1 MPAARGLPVASLGD
15 KLGPVKRLPRSEVSL
30 QRAALLAIAFCFVW
44 VQAVPVAARD
54 AVEQGAADTA
64 LRGRLDAALSAKSL
78 RGARIAAFV
87 VDATDG
93 REIYARNADQGLV
106 PASNMKVLTALA
118 ALRAWGPSHQ
128 FTTEVLADREP
139 GGEGTVGTLYVRGG
153 GDPVLTSEQW
163 WRLAADLWGQGLRRI
178 DADIV
183 LDDTAFD
190 AVRWHPSWGAVSA
203 RAYHAPLS
211 ALSANYGAFE
221 TWVEPGASAG
231 SPVRVT
237 TDPPLPYLQIVNRA
251 RTVGRGAA
259 LRYHVEPRPG
269 LAHEEVH
276 VTGTLPAG
284 AARQRVLRRISDPTR
299 FAGAVFRMQ
308 LEAVGIKV
316 GGEVRVAPAPA
327 EAVKLRAFR
336 GLSLSEILNR
346 FMKWSQNGVGET
358 LVKGLALE
366 HGARVGT
373 WPAGT
378 AAARAELEGLGLSL
392 GSLTMLDGSGLS
404 YDNRASP
411 RLLVSALRAAQS
423 QFGLGPEFFASLPIA
438 GVDGTLRRRARAA
451 HGRVRAKTGLLT
463 RVTALTGVA
472 EGPDGQ
478 RLLFSVLVNGFRGGA
493 RGAMDALDVFAT
505 ALTK

>member
-1 MPAARGLPVASLGD
+1 M
-15 KLGPVKRLPRSEVSL
+15 
-30 QRAALLAIAFCFVW
+30 QRAALLAIAWCVLFG
-44 VQAVPVAARD
+44 QALAVPVAARD
-54 AVEQGAADTA
+54 AAAQGAADA
-64 LRGRLDAALSAKSL
+64 DRRSRLDAALNARGL
-78 RGARIAAFV
+78 RGAKIAAYV
-87 VDATDG
+87 VDAADG
-93 REIYARNADQGLV
+93 RELYARDADRGLV

-128 FTTEVLADREP
+128 FTTTVLADREP
-139 GGEGTVGTLYVRGG
+139 GAAGSVGTLYVRGG
-153 GDPVLTSEQW
+153 GDPVLTSEQL

-190 AVRWHPSWGAVSA
+190 TVRWHPSWGAVSA

-221 TWVEPGASAG
+221 TWVEPGSAPG
-231 SPVRVT
+231 APVRVT
-237 TDPPLPYLQIVNRA
+237 TDPPLPYLRVVNRA

-259 LRYHVEPRPG
+259 LRYQVEPRSG
-269 LAHEEVH
+269 LAHEEVR
-276 VTGTLPAG
+276 VTGSLPAG
-284 AARQRVLRRISDPTR
+284 APRQRVLRRVSDPTR
-299 FAGAVFRMQ
+299 FAGAVLRMQ
-308 LEAVGIKV
+308 LEAVGIEI
-316 GGEVRVAPAPA
+316 GGEVRVAPTPA
-327 EAVKLRAFR
+327 EAVQLRAFQ
-336 GLSLSEILNR
+336 GLPLSEILNR
-346 FMKWSQNGVGET
+346 FMKWSQNGVGEA

-366 HGARVGT
+366 RGARVGT

-378 AAARAELEGLGLSL
+378 AAARAQLEGLGLSL

-411 RLLVSALRAAQS
+411 RLLVAALRAAQAN
-423 QFGLGPEFFASLPIA
+423 FGVGPEFFASLPIA
-438 GVDGTLRRRARAA
+438 GLDGTLRRRARAA
-451 HGRVRAKTGLLT
+451 TGRVRAKTGLLT

-472 EGPDGQ
+472 EGPEGE

-493 RGAMDALDVFAT
+493 RDAMNALDAFAS